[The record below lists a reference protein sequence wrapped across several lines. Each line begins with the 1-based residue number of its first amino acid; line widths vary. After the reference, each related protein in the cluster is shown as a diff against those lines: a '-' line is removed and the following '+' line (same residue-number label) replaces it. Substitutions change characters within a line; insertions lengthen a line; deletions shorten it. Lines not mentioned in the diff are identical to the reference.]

1 MGLHATGMWYNV
13 PIVTLQPSMWF
24 GGGFDHHGKSVFF
37 VVEGAK
43 DNVASMNAMHGGLA
57 LFPEQLRSELH
68 EVRATIEAHSKK
80 GRLEVPAEPMAIG
93 LKCESG
99 RSWSVYLRVTDKL
112 GNISHYLLDRWD

>member
-80 GRLEVPAEPMAIG
+80 GRLEGPADPRAIG
-93 LKCESG
+93 LKGGSG
-99 RSWSVYLRVTDKL
+99 RSAPARLRRSAKR
-112 GNISHYLLDRWD
+112 GNLSHNLRDRWD